1 MEAMITLRPNSITV
15 LEIKRKATA
24 FKELTGVY
32 PEIFIQG
39 IMVGKHGDLVFFTSQ
54 SVKIKSLFNST
65 FVADVDGKFER
76 LKISRVDKLV
86 FRSQ

>member
-15 LEIKRKATA
+15 SEIKRKANA
-24 FKELTGVY
+24 FEELTGVY

-39 IMVGKHGDLVFFTSQ
+39 IMFDKRGSMVFFTSQ
-54 SVKIKSLFNST
+54 SVKIKSLFNSA
-65 FVADVDGKFER
+65 FIAEVDGKLER